1 MALNHKNMLT
11 RFYAALLTRIAPFYK
26 LIYKTLLK
34 VPDRGRP
41 KRVVLLISRTHD
53 VELLVE
59 LHKKAQERKD
69 LSLSFWIVDKCA
81 KRHPKI
87 LTELKEKN
95 IYVEMTVSF
104 LRLIKVLNKFM
115 WTDAFLSTVE
125 STTARHKLPY
135 VLTVL
140 ANAVGLSTY
149 TMQHGFENVGL
160 TYCDEIH
167 GPEVKFS
174 AKTILTWGPAGELP
188 DWVGKD
194 TRDKVVAVGCPK
206 KLVIAGNK
214 PFVSK
219 GMRPIIGVFDNLHW
233 HRYDEIYV
241 AKFLSHLEET
251 ARQRMEFR
259 FVLKSHPDSI
269 RNRSNELTNKLR
281 NMENVDIADL
291 IEETEPTLTTPWLLS
306 HALGVITTPSTI
318 ALDGALSKVPV
329 VVTRYGLDLNYYT
342 PLCLLDKPEDWQT
355 FLNRLTDEPEYCH
368 LKLNGDRFLNR
379 VLVSG
384 DAASKINE
392 LIAGQSDKQKYP

>member
-11 RFYAALLTRIAPFYK
+11 RFYVAFLTRIAPFYK
-26 LIYKTLLK
+26 LAFKTLCK
-34 VPDRGRP
+34 ASDQDRP

-59 LHKKAQERKD
+59 LHNKAQERKD
-69 LSLSFWIVDKCA
+69 LNLSFWVVDKCA

-87 LTELKEKN
+87 LSELKEKN
-95 IYVEMTVSF
+95 IDVETTVS
-104 LRLIKVLNKFM
+104 LLQLIKVLNKFM

-125 STTARHKLPY
+125 STTARHKLPH

-140 ANAVGLSTY
+140 ANAVGISTY

-174 AKTILTWGPAGELP
+174 AKTVLTWGPTEELP
-188 DWVGKD
+188 AWVEKE
-194 TRDKVVAVGCPK
+194 TRDKAVAVGCPK
-206 KLVIAGNK
+206 KPVIAGNN
-214 PFVSK
+214 PLVSR
-219 GMRPIIGVFDNLHW
+219 GERPIIGIFDNLHW
-233 HRYDEIYV
+233 HRYDEKYT
-241 AKFLSHLEET
+241 ATFLNHLEET
-251 ARQRMEFR
+251 ARQRKEFR

-269 RNRSNELTNKLR
+269 RNRTKELTVRLR
-281 NMENVDIADL
+281 SMENVDIADL
-291 IEETEPTLTTPWLLS
+291 IESVEPALTTPWLLS

-318 ALDGALSKVPV
+318 ALDGAVSRVPV
-329 VVTRYGLDLNYYT
+329 AVTRYELDLNYYL
-342 PLCLLDKPEDWQT
+342 PLCLLDKLEDWHT
-355 FLNRLTDEPEYCH
+355 FLNRLMEEAEYCH

-384 DAASKINE
+384 DAASRIIN

>member
-11 RFYAALLTRIAPFYK
+11 RFYVAFLTRIAPFYK
-26 LIYKTLLK
+26 LAFKTLCK
-34 VPDRGRP
+34 ASDQDRP

-59 LHKKAQERKD
+59 LYNKAQERKD
-69 LSLSFWIVDKCA
+69 LNLSFWVVDKCA

-87 LTELKEKN
+87 LSELNEKN

-104 LRLIKVLNKFM
+104 FQLIKVLNKFM
-115 WTDAFLSTVE
+115 WSDAFLSTVE

-174 AKTILTWGPAGELP
+174 AKTVFTWGPTEELP
-188 DWVGKD
+188 AWVEKE
-194 TRDKVVAVGCPK
+194 TRDKAVAVGCPK
-206 KLVIAGNK
+206 KLVFAENNPLASRGE
-214 PFVSK
+214 
-219 GMRPIIGVFDNLHW
+219 RPIIGIFDNLHW
-233 HRYDEIYV
+233 HRYDEKYT
-241 AKFLSHLEET
+241 ATFLNHLEEI
-251 ARQRMEFR
+251 ARQRKEFR

-269 RNRSNELTNKLR
+269 RNRNRELTVRLR
-281 NMENVDIADL
+281 NMENVDIADF
-291 IEETEPTLTTPWLLS
+291 IEDAEPTLTTPWLLS
-306 HALGVITTPSTI
+306 HALGAITTPSTI
-318 ALDGALSKVPV
+318 ALDGALSSLPIA
-329 VVTRYGLDLNYYT
+329 VTRYGLDLNYYT
-342 PLCLLDKPEDWQT
+342 PLYLLDQLEDWHT
-355 FLNRLTDEPEYCH
+355 FLNQLTEESEYCH
-368 LKLNGDRFLNR
+368 LKLNGERFLNR

-384 DAASKINE
+384 DPVTKILNLMTE
-392 LIAGQSDKQKYP
+392 